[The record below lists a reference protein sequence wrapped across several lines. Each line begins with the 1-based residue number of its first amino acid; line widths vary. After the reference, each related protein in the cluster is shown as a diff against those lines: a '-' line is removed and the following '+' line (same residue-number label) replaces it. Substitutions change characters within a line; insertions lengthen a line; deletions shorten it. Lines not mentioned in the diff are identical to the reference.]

1 MSSLSTTNTNS
12 FSDRYGRLLPGL
24 MLNGVIAYGAIQLG
38 KLEWMQSHGMSAL
51 TLAIILGIMLGN
63 SVYARLAPTCGAGVG
78 FSKQTLLRLGIIL
91 YGFRL
96 TFQDIGQVGLA
107 GITIDALVLTS
118 TFGLAMLLG
127 TKVFKLDRNS
137 VILIGAG
144 SSICGAA
151 AVMATEPVVKG
162 RSEDVTVAVSTVV
175 VFGTIAIFL
184 YPLLYKLNLQLNLQM
199 NLGWHVLAATPA
211 AFGVYIGSTV
221 HEVAQVVAAGKSIG
235 QETAN
240 AAVIAKM
247 VRVMMLA
254 PFLVILS
261 AVLARGKAKGGDSG
275 KEKTAKLAIPW
286 FAFIFIG
293 VVAFNSLGLLSAPAV
308 ASITDIDTALLAMA
322 MAALGLTTHMWAIRR
337 AGIKPLLLAGLL
349 FCWLI
354 AGGAAINHA
363 VASLFA

>member
-1 MSSLSTTNTNS
+1 MSSLSTSNTTS

-24 MLNGVIAYGAIQLG
+24 LLSGAIAWGAIALG

-51 TLAIILGIMLGN
+51 TLAIMLGIVLGN
-63 SVYARLAPTCGAGVG
+63 SVYIRLAAACGAGVA
-78 FSKQTLLRLGIIL
+78 FSKQTFLRLGIIL

-107 GITIDALVLTS
+107 GIAIDALVLTS
-118 TFGLAMLLG
+118 TFGLAMFLG
-127 TKVFKLDRNS
+127 TKVFKLERNCA
-137 VILIGAG
+137 ILIGAG

-184 YPLLYKLNLQLNLQM
+184 YPLLYQM
-199 NLGWHVLAATPA
+199 NLGWQVLGATPT

-235 QETAN
+235 QEAAN

-261 AVLARGKAKGGDSG
+261 AVLARGKAKVGSHD
-275 KEKTAKLAIPW
+275 KATKLAIPW

-293 VVAFNSLGLLSAPAV
+293 VVAFNSLGLLPAGTV
-308 ASITDIDTALLAMA
+308 ATITELDTVLLAMA
-322 MAALGLTTHMWAIRR
+322 MAALGLTTHMSAIRR

-354 AGGAAINHA
+354 AGGAAINHV
-363 VASLFA
+363 VAKLFA

>member
-1 MSSLSTTNTNS
+1 MSSLSTPNTTS

-24 MLNGVIAYGAIQLG
+24 LLSGVIAYGAIQLG
-38 KLEWMQSHGMSAL
+38 KLEWMQNHGMSAL
-51 TLAIILGIMLGN
+51 TLAIILGIILGN
-63 SVYARLAPTCGAGVG
+63 SVYARVAPACGAGVG

-107 GITIDALVLTS
+107 GIAIDALVLTS
-118 TFGLAMLLG
+118 TFGLAMFLG
-127 TKVFKLDRNS
+127 TKVFKLERNS
-137 VILIGAG
+137 AILIGAG

-184 YPLLYKLNLQLNLQM
+184 YPLLYQL
-199 NLGWHVLAATPA
+199 NLGWHVLAATPS

-261 AVLARGKAKGGDSG
+261 AVLARGKAGSGDG
-275 KEKTAKLAIPW
+275 KAAKLAIPW
-286 FAFIFIG
+286 FAFIFIA
-293 VVAFNSLGLLSAPAV
+293 VVAFHSLGWLSAPVV
-308 ASITDIDTALLAMA
+308 ATITDIDTALLAMA
-322 MAALGLTTHMWAIRR
+322 MAALGLTTHMSAIRR

-354 AGGAAINHA
+354 AGGAAINHV

>member
-1 MSSLSTTNTNS
+1 MEYGMSSLSTSNTTR
-12 FSDRYGRLLPGL
+12 FSDRYARLLPGL
-24 MLNGVIAYGAIQLG
+24 LLSGMIAWASIALG

-51 TLAIILGIMLGN
+51 TLAIMLGIALGN
-63 SVYARLAPTCGAGVG
+63 SVYGRLAPTCGAGVA

-107 GITIDALVLTS
+107 GIAIDALVLAS
-118 TFGLAMLLG
+118 TFGLAMFLG
-127 TKVFKLDRNS
+127 TKVFKLERNS
-137 VILIGAG
+137 AILIGAG

-184 YPLLYKLNLQLNLQM
+184 YPLLYRW
-199 NLGWHVLAATPA
+199 NLGWQVLGATPT

-235 QETAN
+235 QEAAN

-261 AVLARGKAKGGDSG
+261 AVLARGKTKGGNSG
-275 KEKTAKLAIPW
+275 HDKAAKLAIPW
-286 FAFIFIG
+286 FAFIFIA
-293 VVAFNSLGLLSAPAV
+293 VVAFNLLGLLSASRV
-308 ASITDIDTALLAMA
+308 ATITDIDTALLAMA
-322 MAALGLTTHMWAIRR
+322 MAALGLTTHMSAIRR

-354 AGGAAINHA
+354 AGGATINHV
-363 VASLFA
+363 VAGLFA

>member
-1 MSSLSTTNTNS
+1 MEHGMSSLSTTTSNS
-12 FSDRYGRLLPGL
+12 ISDRYGRLLPGL
-24 MLNGVIAYGAIQLG
+24 LLSGVIAWGAIQLG
-38 KLEWMQSHGMSAL
+38 KLEWMQNHGMSAL
-51 TLAIILGIMLGN
+51 TLAIMLGIVLGN
-63 SVYARLAPTCGAGVG
+63 SVYGRLAPACGAGVT

-107 GITIDALVLTS
+107 GIAIDALVLTS

-127 TKVFKLDRNS
+127 TKVFKLERNS
-137 VILIGAG
+137 AILIGAG

-184 YPLLYKLNLQLNLQM
+184 YPVLYQLNQGWQV
-199 NLGWHVLAATPA
+199 LGATPT

-235 QETAN
+235 QEAAN

-254 PFLVILS
+254 PFLLILS
-261 AVLARGKAKGGDSG
+261 ALLARGKASHSSSS
-275 KEKTAKLAIPW
+275 TAGLAIPW
-286 FAFIFIG
+286 FAFVFIA
-293 VVAFNSLGLLSAPAV
+293 VVAFNSLGLLPAV
-308 ASITDIDTALLAMA
+308 LVTAVNGLDTVLLAMA
-322 MAALGLTTHMWAIRR
+322 MAALGLNTHWSAIRR
-337 AGIKPLLLAGLL
+337 AGSKPLLLAGLL

-354 AGGAAINHA
+354 AGGAAINHV

>member
-1 MSSLSTTNTNS
+1 MSSLSTTNTTS

-24 MLNGVIAYGAIQLG
+24 LLSGVIAWGAIQLG
-38 KLEWMQSHGMSAL
+38 KLEWMQNHGMSAL
-51 TLAIILGIMLGN
+51 TLAIMLGIVLGN
-63 SVYARLAPTCGAGVG
+63 SVYGRLAPSCGAGVA

-107 GITIDALVLTS
+107 GIAIDALVLAS
-118 TFGLAMLLG
+118 TFGLAMFLG
-127 TKVFKLDRNS
+127 IKVFKLERNS
-137 VILIGAG
+137 AILIGAG

-184 YPLLYKLNLQLNLQM
+184 YPLLYQLNQ
-199 NLGWHVLAATPA
+199 GWHVLAATPT

-261 AVLARGKAKGGDSG
+261 AVLARGKAQGGNGGHD
-275 KEKTAKLAIPW
+275 KAAKLAIPW
-286 FAFIFIG
+286 FTFIFIAA
-293 VVAFNSLGLLSAPAV
+293 VAFNSLGLLPATTV
-308 ASITDIDTALLAMA
+308 AAITEFDTALLAMA
-322 MAALGLTTHMWAIRR
+322 MAALGLTTHMSAIRR

-354 AGGAAINHA
+354 AGGAAINHM

>member
-1 MSSLSTTNTNS
+1 MSSLSTTNTSN

-24 MLNGVIAYGAIQLG
+24 LLSGVVAYGAIQLG

-51 TLAIILGIMLGN
+51 TLAIMLGIVLGN
-63 SVYARLAPTCGAGVG
+63 SVYGRLAPTCGAGVA

-107 GITIDALVLTS
+107 GIAIDALVLAS
-118 TFGLAMLLG
+118 TFGLAMFLG
-127 TKVFKLDRNS
+127 TKVFKLERNS
-137 VILIGAG
+137 AILIGAG

-184 YPLLYKLNLQLNLQM
+184 YPLLYQLNQ
-199 NLGWHVLAATPA
+199 GWHLLGATPT

-235 QETAN
+235 QEAAN

-261 AVLARGKAKGGDSG
+261 AVLARGKSKGGNHDKAS
-275 KEKTAKLAIPW
+275 KLAIPW

-293 VVAFNSLGLLSAPAV
+293 VVAFNSLGLLPAGTV
-308 ASITDIDTALLAMA
+308 ATITELDTVLLAMA
-322 MAALGLTTHMWAIRR
+322 MAALGLTTHMSAIRR

-354 AGGAAINHA
+354 AGGAAINHV

>member
-1 MSSLSTTNTNS
+1 MSSLSTSNTTS

-24 MLNGVIAYGAIQLG
+24 LLSGVIAWGAIQLG

-51 TLAIILGIMLGN
+51 TLAIMLGIVLGN
-63 SVYARLAPTCGAGVG
+63 SVYGRLAPTCGAGVT

-107 GITIDALVLTS
+107 GIAIDALVLAS
-118 TFGLAMLLG
+118 TFGLAMFLG
-127 TKVFKLDRNS
+127 TKVFKLERNS
-137 VILIGAG
+137 AILIGAG

-184 YPLLYKLNLQLNLQM
+184 YPLLYQLNQ
-199 NLGWHVLAATPA
+199 GWHVLAATPS

-235 QETAN
+235 QEAAN

-261 AVLARGKAKGGDSG
+261 AVLARGKAKGGNGGHD
-275 KEKTAKLAIPW
+275 KAAKLAIPW

-293 VVAFNSLGLLSAPAV
+293 VVAFNSLGLLPAGTV
-308 ASITDIDTALLAMA
+308 ATITELDTVLLAMA
-322 MAALGLTTHMWAIRR
+322 MAALGLTTHMSAIRR

-354 AGGAAINHA
+354 AGGAAINHM